1 MAFLRHLE
9 TLLHRNKEL
18 KRLNIFF
25 PLLTTD
31 LRKFADLV
39 LPKILGMP
47 SDTMVNFYGLNC
59 SQVRVDTLGPEFL
72 LNTYADK
79 ASVISSKN
87 YKQKKSSEVMLPLVI
102 LKLFQQGIRV
112 PGRIRFFNREI
123 NLDEE
128 VEFSSVLNLA
138 TYKDLLSSDMTIL
151 IGTAL
156 LKNPRLQTLLLVNLN
171 LYDLDI

>member
-1 MAFLRHLE
+1 
-9 TLLHRNKEL
+9 
-18 KRLNIFF
+18 
-25 PLLTTD
+25 
-31 LRKFADLV
+31 
-39 LPKILGMP
+39 
-47 SDTMVNFYGLNC
+47 
-59 SQVRVDTLGPEFL
+59 
-72 LNTYADK
+72 
-79 ASVISSKN
+79 
-87 YKQKKSSEVMLPLVI
+87 MLPLVI